1 MSNKQ
6 NAGNRAE
13 IQPGEVILH
22 VPLTE
27 VFVDYDWNSRSK
39 KNVLAQETDGAQDT
53 TLRGEHRNDGLG
65 IDGLK
70 TNMRDNGQDTA
81 VILRKVEGGKTLGGK
96 KTDRPYELVAGFRRY
111 TAIEMLLAS
120 EEDQKFCKA
129 NNQENMVPNTANGTI
144 LAVVRSLTPLQA
156 RILNVRE
163 NTYRQN
169 LDTPDLL
176 GSVIELSK
184 AKMSQTSIGQELGI
198 NQSYV
203 SKLCAIG
210 ALPKAVIS
218 HWKGEGKIPGLPEAI
233 QTRLR
238 TSDLVDLY
246 QATHPKDGV
255 PESDAE
261 VTKRYCD
268 MLNPPP
274 PPPGSAP
281 AEKDAVLDR
290 IKKAAALAAGLVTA
304 GVLENGSLNW
314 SLVIGPKGDG
324 YLIDSGKID
333 AAGRLKYTEAAQ
345 TAFEDAIRSA
355 QTAAEAKQAAK
366 EEARR
371 AQSSEA
377 ASS

>member
-6 NAGNRAE
+6 TAGNRAE

-22 VPLTE
+22 VPLTDI
-27 VFVDYDWNSRSK
+27 FADYDWNSRSK

-53 TLRGEHRNDGLG
+53 TLRGEHRTDGLG

-70 TNMRDNGQDTA
+70 LNIRDNGQDTPC
-81 VILRKVEGGKTLGGK
+81 ILRKVEGGKSLGGK
-96 KTDRPYELVAGFRRY
+96 KTDKPYELIAGFRRY

-120 EEDQKFCKA
+120 KEDQEFCKA
-129 NNQENMVPNTANGTI
+129 NNQPNMVPNTANGTI
-144 LAVVRSLTPLQA
+144 LAVVRTLTPLQA

-176 GSVIELSK
+176 GSVAELVK

-198 NQSYV
+198 TQGYV
-203 SKLCAIG
+203 SKLVTIA
-210 ALPKAVIS
+210 ALPKAIIA
-218 HWKGEGKIPGLPEAI
+218 HWKGEGTIPGLPEAI

-246 QATHPKDGV
+246 AATHPKDGA
-255 PESDAE
+255 PESDSDI
-261 VTKRYCD
+261 VKRYCD

-274 PPPGSAP
+274 APPGSTP
-281 AEKDAVLDR
+281 AAKDPVMVR
-290 IKKAAALAAGLVTA
+290 IQNAATLAAGLVTS
-304 GVLENGSLNW
+304 GVLSNGDLNW
-314 SLVIGPKGDG
+314 SLVLGPKADG
-324 YLIDSGKID
+324 YLIDTGKID
-333 AAGRLKYTEAAQ
+333 AAGRLKYTDAFQ
-345 TAFEDAIRSA
+345 KAFEDAIRSA

-366 EEARR
+366 DEARQ
-371 AQSSEA
+371 AQNA
-377 ASS
+377 GASS